1 MSIPFENKRF
11 RINPI
16 EVAVFAVVGLIFAKS
31 GYNLIYT
38 HDGGDTPT
46 LTASA
51 QDPIRSQDRVPAA
64 LPPMAAS
71 NFSEVKIG
79 CDPSAVTAQV
89 TSNKIRLIGSVC
101 KPVENAAP
109 KQDDTKTASASAS
122 SGDRDDGNDEANDG
136 TTPPTHPL
144 LSPQSQ
150 PGVAAATPEA
160 AESVKT
166 ISVINTSARVS
177 ATVFPDFHNERFS
190 TDYISLAPGKNTIH
204 VQYEFKNGET
214 LGQEFSVTKN

>member
-11 RINPI
+11 RINPVEI
-16 EVAVFAVVGLIFAKS
+16 AVFAVVGLIFVKS
-31 GYNLIYT
+31 GYNLVYS
-38 HDGGDTPT
+38 HEGFEAAA
-46 LTASA
+46 LTATA
-51 QDPIRSQDRVPAA
+51 QDPIRTKDRNLASVAPVAQ
-64 LPPMAAS
+64 S

-79 CDPSAVTAQV
+79 CDPSAVTASV

-101 KPVENAAP
+101 KPVEMTSDQKEAKADKTSDENSEAA
-109 KQDDTKTASASAS
+109 
-122 SGDRDDGNDEANDG
+122 GDG
-136 TTPPTHPL
+136 TSPPTRPL
-144 LSPQSQ
+144 AAPQSQ

-166 ISVINTSARVS
+166 ISVVNTSARVS

-190 TDYISLAPGKNTIH
+190 TDYISLAPGVNTIH
-204 VQYEFKNGET
+204 VQYEFKDGQT

>member
-11 RINPI
+11 RINPVEI
-16 EVAVFAVVGLIFAKS
+16 AVFAVVGLIFVKS
-31 GYNLIYT
+31 GYNLVYS
-38 HDGGDTPT
+38 HEGFEAAA
-46 LTASA
+46 LTATA
-51 QDPIRSQDRVPAA
+51 QDPIRIKDRNPASVA
-64 LPPMAAS
+64 PT

-79 CDPSAVTAQV
+79 CDPSVVTASV

-101 KPVENAAP
+101 KPVEMTTDQKEAKAAVAN
-109 KQDDTKTASASAS
+109 DD
-122 SGDRDDGNDEANDG
+122 DNDG
-136 TTPPTHPL
+136 TSAPTHPL
-144 LSPQSQ
+144 ATPQSQ

-166 ISVINTSARVS
+166 ISVVNTSARVS

>member
-11 RINPI
+11 RINPVEI
-16 EVAVFAVVGLIFAKS
+16 AVFAVVGLIFVKS
-31 GYNLIYT
+31 GNNLVYS
-38 HDGGDTPT
+38 HEGFEPAA
-46 LTASA
+46 LTATA
-51 QDPIRSQDRVPAA
+51 QDPIRIKDRNPASVA
-64 LPPMAAS
+64 PAQS

-79 CDPSAVTAQV
+79 CDPSAVTASV

-101 KPVENAAP
+101 KPVETGDQAKADAN
-109 KQDDTKTASASAS
+109 KDSEDD
-122 SGDRDDGNDEANDG
+122 ENDG
-136 TTPPTHPL
+136 TSPPTHPL
-144 LSPQSQ
+144 TPPQSQ

-166 ISVINTSARVS
+166 ISVVNTSARVS
-177 ATVFPDFHNERFS
+177 ATVFPDFHNESFS

>member
-11 RINPI
+11 RINPVEI
-16 EVAVFAVVGLIFAKS
+16 AVFAVVGLIFVKS
-31 GYNLIYT
+31 GYNLIYS
-38 HDGGDTPT
+38 HEGFEAAA
-46 LTASA
+46 LTATA
-51 QDPIRSQDRVPAA
+51 QDPIRIKDRHPASVA
-64 LPPMAAS
+64 PTAQS

-79 CDPSAVTAQV
+79 CDPSAITASV

-101 KPVENAAP
+101 KPVENTSA
-109 KQDDTKTASASAS
+109 KQDKKDDTKTVA
-122 SGDRDDGNDEANDG
+122 DDQEANDG
-136 TTPPTHPL
+136 TTPPTRPL
-144 LSPQSQ
+144 TPPQSQ

-166 ISVINTSARVS
+166 ISVVNTSARVS

-190 TDYISLAPGKNTIH
+190 TDYISLAPGVNTIH